1 MGGAVVIEAIF
12 NLPGMG
18 TAILAGITGGETML
32 VQGAVIVVA
41 LAFVIDLCCAGDERG
56 IDVIHD
62 AGFALGSSLGSL
74 ANILD
79 PEVIVLSG
87 GVIHGKDGWRSVTW
101 RDSIRE
107 GFARRALD
115 PLLDTPILIGTLE
128 SDAPLIG
135 VTVNLLAS
143 LN

>member
-1 MGGAVVIEAIF
+1 MFDERYGRVDESRPSVGRDV
-12 NLPGMG
+12 N
-18 TAILAGITGGETML
+18 
-32 VQGAVIVVA
+32 
-41 LAFVIDLCCAGDERG
+41 DLCCAGDERG
-56 IDVIHD
+56 VDVIHD
-62 AGFALGSSLGSL
+62 AGFSLGASLGSL

-107 GFARRALD
+107 GFASQALD

-128 SDAPLIG
+128 GEAPLIG
-135 VTVNLLAS
+135 AAENLLAS
-143 LN
+143 L